1 MTTKFRF
8 NNPIN
13 QIIHMAVNNEEML
26 VITDEMKEIL
36 VHNIEVIDPTG
47 E

>member
-1 MTTKFRF
+1 
-8 NNPIN
+8 
-13 QIIHMAVNNEEML
+13 MAVNNEEML

-36 VHNIEVIDPTG
+36 VHNIEVINPTG